1 MDIWWVKLALFWQ
14 VLEWYVPAKEYINN
28 KIITMIKCSISI
40 SLHRIQQSH
49 SYNKAT
55 TTIGHPS
62 YKTRFQMHWDSK
74 ILLNCHPLHC
84 SKGGLIKGK
93 KGGILYYFCFTLKN
107 VWSSWSTI
115 TIHEWIYIIHSY
127 VGYVLYMSNLFSIN
141 WGNQLIEIF

>member
-28 KIITMIKCSISI
+28 KVITMIKCSISI

-49 SYNKAT
+49 SYNKATTTIGHPSYNKAT

-93 KGGILYYFCFTLKN
+93 KGEYC
-107 VWSSWSTI
+107 TI
-115 TIHEWIYIIHSY
+115 FVLLWKMFGHHGRLSQYMN
-127 VGYVLYMSNLFSIN
+127 GYT
-141 WGNQLIEIF
+141 